1 MASRQ
6 TNKEFEHKLVRK
18 EEQLQSRIDAELD
31 EYRKKIEADR
41 EAHVTNL
48 VSRFEHKEHDLRK
61 KLAQEE
67 KEMKAEREA
76 ELKRIS
82 AERKERMRSI
92 KAERQREEEQ
102 IETEKRRLD
111 REISQKRSDKEKEF
125 QALNMWKKRELEK
138 KMQDAAQTLS
148 EQKRIREED
157 IAHNKE
163 IEEEIIA
170 TNADWRKFV
179 ADKTGNVITSTTDM
193 KVRAIGRLEERRMKS
208 LISSDMKRTELY
220 IALHTMSDSEE
231 NVACLDSI
239 LPERSL
245 YHAHGATA
253 IAQIEAQATKL
264 SLTAAESTTAPTC
277 TSANSELSHCHQH
290 SRSITRTLRSI
301 ADKLKRKKREVNEKG
316 AGIVQATSAKIK
328 KIEESE
334 CKRFDR
340 VDATDSKAVTLLH
353 KIASHGAFQ
362 PEVMASLSNE
372 LSPQSAFRSQA
383 TEDIANIELKP
394 D

>member
-6 TNKEFEHKLVRK
+6 TNEEFEHKLVRK

-41 EAHVTNL
+41 EAHVTDL

-61 KLAQEE
+61 KRAQEE
-67 KEMKAEREA
+67 KEMKAERGA

-179 ADKTGNVITSTTDM
+179 ADKTSSVITSTTDM
-193 KVRAIGRLEERRMKS
+193 KVRAIGRIEERRMKS

-264 SLTAAESTTAPTC
+264 SLTAAESTSAPTC

-290 SRSITRTLRSI
+290 SITRTLRSI

-316 AGIVQATSAKIK
+316 AGIVQATSAKIE

-353 KIASHGAFQ
+353 KIASHRAFQ

-383 TEDIANIELKP
+383 TEDIAKIELKP